1 MVKVFKWAWVNPG
14 LVYKMIEKL
23 EEITMQLNKIVH
35 WDIAKLLE
43 LGVSEEWLKIT
54 NPTPQQIKD
63 LLKGLLYLR
72 ERAKDT
78 RSKDV

>member
-1 MVKVFKWAWVNPG
+1 
-14 LVYKMIEKL
+14 MIEKL
-23 EEITMQLNKIVH
+23 EEITMQLNKLVH

-43 LGVSEEWLKIT
+43 LGVNEEWLKTT
-54 NPTPQQIKD
+54 NPTPQQMKD

-72 ERAKDT
+72 ERAKD